1 MTSEDYDD
9 TAAALAIVTEA
20 AEHANE
26 TIKQMEK
33 FQVKYYTVSDDQEC
47 NNDYLLQSMLSLQ
60 SRLGD
65 YQVIM
70 PGRSLVK
77 EGELLKISRKVDI

>member
-33 FQVKYYTVSDDQEC
+33 FQVKYRFHV
-47 NNDYLLQSMLSLQ
+47 
-60 SRLGD
+60 
-65 YQVIM
+65 
-70 PGRSLVK
+70 LV
-77 EGELLKISRKVDI
+77 V

>member
-1 MTSEDYDD
+1 M
-9 TAAALAIVTEA
+9 
-20 AEHANE
+20 
-26 TIKQMEK
+26 
-33 FQVKYYTVSDDQEC
+33 
-47 NNDYLLQSMLSLQ
+47 LQSMLSLQ

-77 EGELLKISRKVDI
+77 EGELLKISRKVDIKISIYLHTGSFKIIEIN

>member
-1 MTSEDYDD
+1 MLWYLLSLYYNLYNIQDYLKHLEVTSEDYDD

-33 FQVKYYTVSDDQEC
+33 FQVKYY
-47 NNDYLLQSMLSLQ
+47 LL
-60 SRLGD
+60 
-65 YQVIM
+65 
-70 PGRSLVK
+70 
-77 EGELLKISRKVDI
+77 

>member
-1 MTSEDYDD
+1 MLWYLLSLYYNLYNIQDYLKHLEVTSEDYDD

-33 FQVKYYTVSDDQEC
+33 FQVKYY
-47 NNDYLLQSMLSLQ
+47 
-60 SRLGD
+60 
-65 YQVIM
+65 
-70 PGRSLVK
+70 LV
-77 EGELLKISRKVDI
+77 LVV

>member
-1 MTSEDYDD
+1 MINSRY
-9 TAAALAIVTEA
+9 
-20 AEHANE
+20 
-26 TIKQMEK
+26 
-33 FQVKYYTVSDDQEC
+33 
-47 NNDYLLQSMLSLQ
+47 NDYLLQSMLSLQ